1 METVDALRI
10 FIIVAGS
17 IGIIG
22 WLSTGLVYKNK
33 LAIVAGLFLF
43 AGTMVAFLGG
53 NEIVMAALFCASIPF
68 QMLEL
73 RRSRLRLAES
83 KAEVKKAEVELKKA
97 EVEFRRSRLEL
108 LEDENKT
115 MDV

>member
-1 METVDALRI
+1 METVDILRI
-10 FIIVAGS
+10 FIIVTGGIGAITWLGAGM
-17 IGIIG
+17 G
-22 WLSTGLVYKNK
+22 YKSRW
-33 LAIVAGLFLF
+33 AIVAGLFLSE
-43 AGTMVAFLGG
+43 GTMMAFLGW
-53 NEIVMAALFCASIPF
+53 NEWVMAARFCASIPF